1 MNIINGF
8 PDGTFKPDESLSRAQ
23 YAALLARAFQLAPRR
38 EATVFKDVVA
48 DFWAQSAIVK
58 ANRAGFLVGYP
69 DSTFRPE
76 QNLTRVQAIVSLVNG
91 LQFTGGNPNS
101 LSVYA
106 DRALIPSFSTDSIA
120 TATERKIVVNY
131 PARDKLSPARDITR
145 GEISALVY
153 QTLVATN
160 RAQAINSP
168 YIVSDNWEAELRGK
182 ARRAPLPPELPHSP
196 KS

>member
-1 MNIINGF
+1 
-8 PDGTFKPDESLSRAQ
+8 
-23 YAALLARAFQLAPRR
+23 
-38 EATVFKDVVA
+38 
-48 DFWAQSAIVK
+48 
-58 ANRAGFLVGYP
+58 
-69 DSTFRPE
+69 
-76 QNLTRVQAIVSLVNG
+76 LVNG

-106 DRALIPSFSTDSIA
+106 DRALIPSFATAAIA

-160 RAQAINSP
+160 RAEPINSP
-168 YIVSDNWEAELRGK
+168 YIV
-182 ARRAPLPPELPHSP
+182 
-196 KS
+196 